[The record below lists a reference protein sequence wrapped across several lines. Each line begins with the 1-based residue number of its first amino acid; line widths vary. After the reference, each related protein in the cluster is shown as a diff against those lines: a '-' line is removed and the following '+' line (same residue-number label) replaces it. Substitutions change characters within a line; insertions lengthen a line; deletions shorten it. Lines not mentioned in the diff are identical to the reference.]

1 VWATG
6 ACEVIQDS
14 NFVSVQQYSRRT
26 LCVSEGIQETI
37 CVPIFLRTRAGSEGL
52 AAAGEA
58 PGPVGVLEVVLASS
72 LHAANGSQLAIQG
85 RVRLSAGGTA
95 AVITSIGSA
104 LDAAGLSCCADEEH
118 HGYAVAPAQQAPP
131 ESPRAAAVAAA
142 EDGSGR
148 RVTPRSSL
156 DAACTAAGMALPIPI
171 PIPAASP
178 SAGVPRSSGSM
189 ARISS
194 CRSFHGSAL
203 IAPHVRP

>member
-26 LCVSEGIQETI
+26 LCVSEGLQETI
-37 CVPIFLRTRAGSEGL
+37 CVPIFLRTRAGSEGR

-58 PGPVGVLEVVLASS
+58 AGPVAVLEVVLASS
-72 LHAANGSQLAIQG
+72 LHASNGSQLAIQG

-95 AVITSIGSA
+95 AVITSISSA
-104 LDAAGLSCCADEEH
+104 LDAAGLSCCADAEH
-118 HGYAVAPAQQAPP
+118 HGYATAPAQQAPP
-131 ESPRAAAVAAA
+131 ESPRATAAAPA

-156 DAACTAAGMALPIPI
+156 DAACTAAGITIPI
-171 PIPAASP
+171 PLP
-178 SAGVPRSSGSM
+178 SASSSGSSVPRSSGSM

-194 CRSFHGSAL
+194 CRSFHGSPL
-203 IAPHVRP
+203 IAPHVRS